1 MKHNFTEKE
10 EEKTRNVGSLI
21 EGIVWVIIMAT
32 ILIGICCSC
41 TSKDT
46 YHEYGNSTD
55 KVTQQKITLKKM
67 SAPNGFRV
75 VLHKETGIVYISTI
89 EGGIT
94 PLYNS
99 DGSLYVLK

>member
-32 ILIGICCSC
+32 VLIGICCSC
-41 TSKDT
+41 IRESAPMK
-46 YHEYGNSTD
+46 NSLYKD
-55 KVTQQKITLKKM
+55 KVSFYIYQDGKT
-67 SAPNGFRV
+67 N
-75 VLHKETGIVYISTI
+75 VLVHKETGCVYVRTSNNAAYV
-89 EGGIT
+89 

-99 DGSLYVLK
+99 DGTLYTVK

>member
-32 ILIGICCSC
+32 VLIGICCSC
-41 TSKDT
+41 TSKDQ
-46 YHEYGNSTD
+46 YEYGSSTD
-55 KVTQQKITLKKM
+55 KVTQQKITLKKIQV
-67 SAPNGFRV
+67 SYGLQV
-75 VLHKETGIVYISTI
+75 TVHKETGVVYINTY